1 MTWRRSCDSCGKLS
15 KLDSCGFDRASGRR
29 CFHEPVKVVFA
40 QALTKRS
47 ITSLQTIFR
56 PRLLCHFQSDS
67 LVFSRKAL
75 SISRRWR
82 ELRQRR
88 GVQRP
93 SGETAHA
100 EAISAQSE
108 RFRQSS
114 GIRLYSVL
122 GSGCCLFL
130 VSAMSPASLAMTAW
144 GLGGVFFVFL
154 ILIVLQRFGKLPSSS
169 LGFLFSS
176 ARNRRDDGAADYEP
190 RIAGQSRSSSMVGT
204 NQPIS
209 ANEAH
214 EIKVTSANTW
224 IPAKSGRN
232 RKK

>member
-1 MTWRRSCDSCGKLS
+1 VNCANEEGFKGRLERQHMPKRFQHNPNDSGSL
-15 KLDSCGFDRASGRR
+15 LAS
-29 CFHEPVKVVFA
+29 VFILA
-40 QALTKRS
+40 
-47 ITSLQTIFR
+47 
-56 PRLLCHFQSDS
+56 
-67 LVFSRKAL
+67 
-75 SISRRWR
+75 
-82 ELRQRR
+82 
-88 GVQRP
+88 
-93 SGETAHA
+93 
-100 EAISAQSE
+100 
-108 RFRQSS
+108 
-114 GIRLYSVL
+114 L